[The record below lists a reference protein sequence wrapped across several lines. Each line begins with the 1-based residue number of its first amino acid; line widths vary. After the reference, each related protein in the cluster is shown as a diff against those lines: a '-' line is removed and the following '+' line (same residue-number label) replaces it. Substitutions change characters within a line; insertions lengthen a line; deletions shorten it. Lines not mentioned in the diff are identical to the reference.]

1 MSDSHPGRGAGTAPR
16 HRFRPDIE
24 GLRAA
29 AVLPVLAYHVSPS
42 VAPGGFVGVDVFF
55 VISGYLISQLL
66 CADIEQ
72 NKFSIVGFYERRI
85 RRIFP
90 ALMAMLAVTFILG
103 LRYCLPGELDDLARS
118 TMGAALSV
126 SNIYF
131 WITSGYFSGDE
142 LSKPLLHTWSLAV
155 EEQFYLVWPLFL
167 FAGRRYFNRWLIPL
181 TWLITA
187 ISLLVAAIGAFY
199 FANQTFFAP
208 YTRLWELAAGGLL
221 AMGAVPET
229 SRPLLRNVLAT
240 AGFGLIA
247 GSVFLIHSTMPFP
260 GLLALPPVAGAWL
273 IILAGRGG
281 DSLVYRALSFKP
293 IAFIG
298 AISYS
303 LYLWHWPINTF
314 QRNYAFMGGYDSWV
328 NKILICVVSIAVAAF
343 SWRFIEQPFRA
354 GKFRPSNRMLLKLA
368 AAATTCI
375 VGTAAVATVRNGL
388 PSRFSPEELST
399 VQHLVRVT
407 DDSWRS
413 HRCFLFEPR
422 VDIKLAPECLALAQD
437 RKNVLLLGD
446 SHAAQLWMGFR
457 TVFDKVNWLQAT
469 ASDCLPTIVH
479 RIGERITCTDV
490 MDDVMRNFLI
500 HEHVDHV
507 FLIAR
512 WKPSSVENVAATLDW
527 MKANRIPVTLVG
539 PTALYDAPIPR
550 LVIAAMR
557 AADPSLLRRHM
568 DPSMM
573 DLDAQMKKI
582 ADDRGTPYISILQ
595 LQCTSAPCAEGPWP
609 ELSDQEHFNAL
620 GAKIIAEKIRET
632 YGPIA

>member
-1 MSDSHPGRGAGTAPR
+1 MIVPVLETTRLR
-16 HRFRPDIE
+16 
-24 GLRAA
+24 LRA
-29 AVLPVLAYHVSPS
+29 H
-42 VAPGGFVGVDVFF
+42 
-55 VISGYLISQLL
+55 
-66 CADIEQ
+66 
-72 NKFSIVGFYERRI
+72 SIDD
-85 RRIFP
+85 FP

-229 SRPLLRNVLAT
+229 SRPLLRNALAT

-303 LYLWHWPINTF
+303 LYL
-314 QRNYAFMGGYDSWV
+314 
-328 NKILICVVSIAVAAF
+328 
-343 SWRFIEQPFRA
+343 
-354 GKFRPSNRMLLKLA
+354 
-368 AAATTCI
+368 
-375 VGTAAVATVRNGL
+375 
-388 PSRFSPEELST
+388 
-399 VQHLVRVT
+399 
-407 DDSWRS
+407 
-413 HRCFLFEPR
+413 
-422 VDIKLAPECLALAQD
+422 
-437 RKNVLLLGD
+437 
-446 SHAAQLWMGFR
+446 
-457 TVFDKVNWLQAT
+457 
-469 ASDCLPTIVH
+469 
-479 RIGERITCTDV
+479 
-490 MDDVMRNFLI
+490 
-500 HEHVDHV
+500 
-507 FLIAR
+507 
-512 WKPSSVENVAATLDW
+512 
-527 MKANRIPVTLVG
+527 
-539 PTALYDAPIPR
+539 
-550 LVIAAMR
+550 
-557 AADPSLLRRHM
+557 RH
-568 DPSMM
+568 
-573 DLDAQMKKI
+573 
-582 ADDRGTPYISILQ
+582 
-595 LQCTSAPCAEGPWP
+595 
-609 ELSDQEHFNAL
+609 
-620 GAKIIAEKIRET
+620 
-632 YGPIA
+632 